1 MTLITDINSLKSITS
16 NFSYKSNGD
25 FHEIQS
31 GHLITDL
38 FPNSE
43 IFWKSFITPLTN
55 RVDPSFTNHDDK
67 IRTRLNISTDIV
79 DLSII
84 HYSVFL
90 NLVYASTC
98 LTTKQLS
105 YFENFYAHLGSVCD
119 LAEEFVTSL
128 YFVTLECEEK
138 ETEILQNLS
147 KTKYLKL
154 ARDWYDKHYSNAFTH
169 YLSKGKTAP
178 FKILGRTN
186 IIDEYFEGEK
196 AWKDY
201 FKLAQQLRTYRNV
214 IVHNTQ
220 IGSQITPQGIFV
232 PKISRIG
239 DYKKWH
245 QVFDVKK
252 DKFEKDF
259 IERDSQMTQDLNDLK
274 VALNNLWLKPFQH
287 FDRLMYSDL
296 NPRLLKKYDI
306 ENNGLEK
313 RP

>member
-1 MTLITDINSLKSITS
+1 MTIKIDINTLKSIT
-16 NFSYKSNGD
+16 NDFSYKSNGD
-25 FHEIQS
+25 NHEIQS
-31 GHLITDL
+31 GHLVVDL

-43 IFWKSFITPLTN
+43 NFWKSFITPLTN
-55 RVDPSFTNHDDK
+55 RIDPNITYQNDK
-67 IRTRLNISTDIV
+67 IQARLNITTDIV

-98 LTTKQLS
+98 LTTKHLS

-138 ETEILQNLS
+138 ETEVLQRLS

-154 ARDWYDKHYSNAFTH
+154 AGDWYDNHYSSAFTN

-178 FKILGRTN
+178 FIILGRTN
-186 IIDEYFEGEK
+186 ILDEYFKSEK

-201 FKLAQQLRTYRNV
+201 LKLAQHIRTYRNV

-220 IGSQITPQGIFV
+220 IESHFTPQGIFV
-232 PKISRIG
+232 PKKERIVY
-239 DYKKWH
+239 YKKWH
-245 QVFDVKK
+245 QVFAVKRE
-252 DKFEKDF
+252 KFQKDF
-259 IERDSQMTQDLNDLK
+259 VERDSQMTQDLKDLK
-274 VALNNLWLKPFQH
+274 SALNNLWFKPFQH

-296 NPRLLKKYDI
+296 NPSLLKKYDI
-306 ENNGLEK
+306 EI
-313 RP
+313 

>member
-1 MTLITDINSLKSITS
+1 MTLKIDINSLNSIT
-16 NFSYKSNGD
+16 NDFSYKSNGD
-25 FHEIQS
+25 YHEIKS
-31 GHLITDL
+31 GHLVTDL

-43 IFWKSFITPLTN
+43 NFWKSFITPLTN
-55 RVDPSFTNHDDK
+55 RIDPTVTNHNDK
-67 IRTRLNISTDIV
+67 IRARLDISTDIV

-90 NLVYASTC
+90 NLVYASNC
-98 LTTKQLS
+98 LTTKHLS

-119 LAEEFVTSL
+119 LVEEFATSL

-138 ETEILQNLS
+138 ETEVLQKLS

-154 ARDWYDKHYSNAFTH
+154 AGDWYDNHYSSAFTH

-186 IIDEYFEGEK
+186 ILDEYFGSEK

-220 IGSQITPQGIFV
+220 IGSHITPQGIFV
-232 PKISRIG
+232 PKKSRIG

-245 QVFDVKK
+245 QVFAVKQ
-252 DKFEKDF
+252 DKFQRDF
-259 IERDSQMTQDLNDLK
+259 VERDSQMNQELNDLK
-274 VALNNLWLKPFQH
+274 RALNNLWIKPFQH
-287 FDRLMYSDL
+287 FDRLMYSEL
-296 NPRLLKKYDI
+296 NPKLLKKYDI
-306 ENNGLEK
+306 EHKGI
-313 RP
+313 

>member
-1 MTLITDINSLKSITS
+1 MTLKIDINSLKSIT
-16 NFSYKSNGD
+16 NGFSYKSNGD
-25 FHEIQS
+25 YHEIQR
-31 GHLITDL
+31 GHLVTDL

-43 IFWKSFITPLTN
+43 IFWKSFITPMTN
-55 RVDPSFTNHDDK
+55 RVEPNITNHNYK
-67 IRTRLNISTDIV
+67 IRARLNISTDIV

-84 HYSVFL
+84 HYSVVL

-98 LTTKQLS
+98 LTTKHLS

-138 ETEILQNLS
+138 ETEVLQRLS

-154 ARDWYDKHYSNAFTH
+154 ASEWYDKHYSSAFTH

-186 IIDEYFEGEK
+186 ILDEYFGNEK

-201 FKLAQQLRTYRNV
+201 NKLALQIRTYRNV

-220 IGSQITPQGIFV
+220 IGSHITPQGIYV
-232 PKISRIG
+232 PKKARIG

-245 QVFDVKK
+245 QVFSVNQ
-252 DKFEKDF
+252 DKFQKDF
-259 IERDSQMTQDLNDLK
+259 VERDSQMTQDLNELK
-274 VALNNLWLKPFQH
+274 AVLNNLWFKPIQH
-287 FDRLMYSDL
+287 FDNLMYSDI
-296 NPRLLKKYDI
+296 NERLLKKYNI
-306 ENNGLEK
+306 ENKGI
-313 RP
+313 